1 MPVSAV
7 FKPCI
12 VIPCYNHGSLLG
24 AVIDR
29 LQPFDLPVLLVD
41 DGSDGLTRQV
51 LDALCAQHAHLTLLR
66 LPVNMGKGQAV
77 LHGIDAASQAGFTHC
92 VQVDADGQHCLED
105 LPAMLAAAKQ
115 SPQTLISGRPIYDES
130 VPKARLYG
138 RYVTHVWVWI
148 ETLSFALKDSM
159 CGFRVYPVAQT
170 LAVARKVHIG
180 RRMDFDTEIMV
191 RLYWDGTPS
200 QFIPTRVIYPENGI
214 SHFDA
219 LRDNVR
225 ISWMHTRLFFGML
238 PRIPS
243 LLMRHVRSEKH
254 WSQTQERKGMS
265 GMRFMLGTYRLLG
278 RKVFNALLWPV
289 VAYLWMTGRV
299 QRQASQQWLRQV
311 RQHASQ
317 LQRAIP
323 GNLNSF
329 MHFMRFGKAMLDK
342 VASWKGDLVFGRD
355 VQFAPGAEELV
366 TRHQAGG
373 RLILASHLG
382 DIEVCRALGQLQGK
396 VVINALVFTEHA
408 QRFKA
413 ILEGIAPVAG
423 VNLIPVTDIGP
434 EVAIGLKEKLDRGEW
449 VAIVGDRTSVHT
461 HRGGQRRVVWSQ
473 FMGKAAPF
481 PQGPFVLA
489 SILRCPVL
497 LMFALQEGK
506 QLTIH
511 CEEFA
516 STLSLP
522 RHARE
527 AGLQTVVDRYAA
539 RLEHYALLSPLDWF
553 NFFDFWSLPGQDNV
567 IDAKE

>member
-1 MPVSAV
+1 
-7 FKPCI
+7 
-12 VIPCYNHGSLLG
+12 
-24 AVIDR
+24 
-29 LQPFDLPVLLVD
+29 
-41 DGSDGLTRQV
+41 
-51 LDALCAQHAHLTLLR
+51 
-66 LPVNMGKGQAV
+66 
-77 LHGIDAASQAGFTHC
+77 
-92 VQVDADGQHCLED
+92 
-105 LPAMLAAAKQ
+105 
-115 SPQTLISGRPIYDES
+115 
-130 VPKARLYG
+130 
-138 RYVTHVWVWI
+138 
-148 ETLSFALKDSM
+148 
-159 CGFRVYPVAQT
+159 
-170 LAVARKVHIG
+170 
-180 RRMDFDTEIMV
+180 
-191 RLYWDGTPS
+191 
-200 QFIPTRVIYPENGI
+200 
-214 SHFDA
+214 
-219 LRDNVR
+219 
-225 ISWMHTRLFFGML
+225 
-238 PRIPS
+238 
-243 LLMRHVRSEKH
+243 
-254 WSQTQERKGMS
+254 
-265 GMRFMLGTYRLLG
+265 
-278 RKVFNALLWPV
+278 
-289 VAYLWMTGRV
+289 
-299 QRQASQQWLRQV
+299 
-311 RQHASQ
+311 
-317 LQRAIP
+317 
-323 GNLNSF
+323 

-434 EVAIGLKEKLDRGEW
+434 EVAIGLKEKLDQGEW

-461 HRGGQRRVVWSQ
+461 HRGGQRRVIWSQ

-516 STLSLP
+516 STLNLP
-522 RHARE
+522 RNARE
-527 AGLQTVVDRYAA
+527 AGLQAVVDRYAA

-553 NFFDFWSLPGQDNV
+553 NFFDFWSLPGQDNA
-567 IDAKE
+567 IEAKE